1 MVTTRARQQGARF
14 APSPTSTA
22 VLGHSLDKWNFK
34 GGRAGKRFLEMPQG
48 LVDENQRIVCRRGV
62 IQIAGQTQGLRF
74 QQYRFEHQRD
84 ETRTVTVYVVPLC
97 EVVSVRA
104 RTDSY

>member
-1 MVTTRARQQGARF
+1 M
-14 APSPTSTA
+14 
-22 VLGHSLDKWNFK
+22 DKWNFR

-62 IQIAGQTQGLRF
+62 IQIAGQTHGLRF

-84 ETRTVTVYVVPLC
+84 ATRKVTVYVVPLC
-97 EVVSVRA
+97 EVVSTV
-104 RTDSY
+104 YI